1 MLQHSRMPLW
11 LAVAS
16 LVSGCGGDGGSDA
29 GTAPP
34 TTAIAKPASNSG
46 DAQSGPVGQPL
57 ANPLQVLVTESGSP
71 AAGVTVAWSAATGSG
86 SLAPASAVTDANGIA
101 TSSWTLGTVSGA
113 QTAQATLTGAA
124 GSPVSFTAT
133 ASPGPAAA
141 LSNAGGDLQIGDVNS
156 QLALPLMAKVQDEF
170 GNGIPAV
177 DVTWEAVGGTVS
189 APAVATNPGGIS
201 QVLVTLGPTEG
212 QVTITAAAAGLTT
225 LTFTATAQVPP
236 PIPTEAAVGV
246 GNIFF
251 DSNRNGTQNPAVDT
265 VAVGGAVTWTWISN
279 GAHSVESIGSPSF
292 ASSIIKSNNGDTHTF
307 TFSSAGTYQY
317 DCAVHG
323 SQMTGRIVVR

>member
-11 LAVAS
+11 FAVAS

-29 GTAPP
+29 GTPPP

-57 ANPLQVLVTESGSP
+57 TNPLQVLVTETGSP

-133 ASPGPAAA
+133 GSPGPAAA
-141 LSNAGGDLQIGDVNS
+141 LSNAGGDQQLGDINA

-189 APAVATNPGGIS
+189 VPTVATNAGGIS

-212 QVTITAAAAGLTT
+212 EVTITATATGLTP

-236 PIPTEAAVGV
+236 PLPTTAAVQV

-251 DSNRNGTQNPAVDT
+251 NSTRNETLNPAIDT
-265 VAVGGAVTWTWISN
+265 VAVGGTVTWTWASSTR
-279 GAHSVESIGSPSF
+279 HTVQSTGSPGF
-292 ASSIIKSNNGDTHTF
+292 PSSGLISQSGAVYNATF
-307 TFSSAGTYQY
+307 NTAGTYQY
-317 DCAVHG
+317 TCSVHPG
-323 SQMTGRIVVR
+323 QMTGRVVVR